1 MKDDLNK
8 PEDKKQKQPKFEKKS
23 TDQRM
28 QATPPV
34 DNSGEEEIPEWKSSI
49 RREPV
54 QEEQPERK
62 MPVINKKYMIAAA
75 AVVVLGA
82 AAFGVAPRLM
92 KDPET
97 KKQIEEAKKQ
107 AAQEE
112 TASADESQESAEQG
126 EELQADEAALK
137 SGTSNV
143 TETTD
148 ETDISSTGQQD
159 SKADGKEKIATP
171 PITGLAHAES
181 YESLYEILHK
191 WQSDSNN
198 WNAADGARGIELYSS
213 DAETD
218 MVSESTADAVATEDS
233 SAAMYPSDIDS
244 GFTYD
249 ESQESTDHSTTN
261 TQEENVDEADIVKTD
276 GTYIYAMNSRGDI
289 RIVDAVSMK
298 LVSEIS
304 GDRNADYMEMY
315 LNGDSLQVIR
325 QQETYITYKGD
336 INLSSSDSGDQET
349 NAQNNSDSKANKNTD
364 KDSETDN
371 TDTNTVRASYSVPV
385 TTVSI
390 DTYDISDRENPKQTG
405 TCQQD
410 GTYLSSRRNGG
421 NLYLFT
427 SYSPDTTD
435 GVDAKVK
442 YIPRIDDEYIAYDHI
457 YLPAAEE
464 TTDYTYD
471 GKNYLVAS
479 SVSDENPDQIT
490 DSMAVVSG
498 AETFYVS
505 ESNIYSAVSDWTA
518 SDTKPRT
525 EIVRIGYED
534 GFFTEGSTGSVS
546 GELNNSFSMD
556 EYNGNLRLVTTTAG
570 WNKDYSEYTRTNG
583 LYILDADMKTIG
595 KIENLAD
602 NEEIKSARFMGDTG
616 YFVTYRNTDP
626 LFSADLSDPTK
637 PKIIGELKITGF
649 SEYLHFYGENK
660 LLGIGW
666 ETDPDTGSIEG
677 LKCSMFDITDPSDVK
692 EIDRIVLK
700 NVSICDALSNYRA
713 ILASPDKNLFG
724 FAYGLYK
731 NSGTGDYYHTEEQY
745 YYGLLS
751 YSEEDGFVPG
761 AYLNITQSGLFDDA
775 LTNTEYRTMRGIYIS
790 DTFYLVTEN
799 GISSYDMT
807 DGYKLTDTLLW
818 ES

>member
-23 TDQRM
+23 TDQRT

-137 SGTSNV
+137 SDTSNV

-148 ETDISSTGQQD
+148 ETDISGTGQQD

-289 RIVDAVSMK
+289 RIVDAASTK

-518 SDTKPRT
+518 SDTKPRIYLPL
-525 EIVRIGYED
+525 ES
-534 GFFTEGSTGSVS
+534 GFTVQKYQHSPFT
-546 GELNNSFSMD
+546 
-556 EYNGNLRLVTTTAG
+556 
-570 WNKDYSEYTRTNG
+570 
-583 LYILDADMKTIG
+583 
-595 KIENLAD
+595 
-602 NEEIKSARFMGDTG
+602 
-616 YFVTYRNTDP
+616 
-626 LFSADLSDPTK
+626 
-637 PKIIGELKITGF
+637 LK
-649 SEYLHFYGENK
+649 
-660 LLGIGW
+660 
-666 ETDPDTGSIEG
+666 
-677 LKCSMFDITDPSDVK
+677 
-692 EIDRIVLK
+692 
-700 NVSICDALSNYRA
+700 A
-713 ILASPDKNLFG
+713 
-724 FAYGLYK
+724 
-731 NSGTGDYYHTEEQY
+731 
-745 YYGLLS
+745 
-751 YSEEDGFVPG
+751 
-761 AYLNITQSGLFDDA
+761 
-775 LTNTEYRTMRGIYIS
+775 
-790 DTFYLVTEN
+790 
-799 GISSYDMT
+799 
-807 DGYKLTDTLLW
+807 
-818 ES
+818 

>member
-23 TDQRM
+23 TDQRT

-34 DNSGEEEIPEWKSSI
+34 DNSSEEEIPEWKSSI

-137 SGTSNV
+137 SDTSNV

-148 ETDISSTGQQD
+148 ETDISGTGQQD

-479 SVSDENPDQIT
+479 SVSDENPDQVT

-525 EIVRIGYED
+525 EVVRIGYED

-616 YFVTYRNTDP
+616 Y
-626 LFSADLSDPTK
+626 
-637 PKIIGELKITGF
+637 GEEGMSGKF
-649 SEYLHFYGENK
+649 PVHLH
-660 LLGIGW
+660 L
-666 ETDPDTGSIEG
+666 
-677 LKCSMFDITDPSDVK
+677 
-692 EIDRIVLK
+692 
-700 NVSICDALSNYRA
+700 
-713 ILASPDKNLFG
+713 
-724 FAYGLYK
+724 
-731 NSGTGDYYHTEEQY
+731 
-745 YYGLLS
+745 
-751 YSEEDGFVPG
+751 
-761 AYLNITQSGLFDDA
+761 
-775 LTNTEYRTMRGIYIS
+775 GIYINPQGKEELS
-790 DTFYLVTEN
+790 VNPYYVLQAMEKKVKKYTY
-799 GISSYDMT
+799 
-807 DGYKLTDTLLW
+807 
-818 ES
+818 

>member
-23 TDQRM
+23 IDQRT

-137 SGTSNV
+137 SDTSNV

-148 ETDISSTGQQD
+148 ETDISGTGQQD

-289 RIVDAVSMK
+289 RIVDAASMK

-649 SEYLHFYGENK
+649 SEYLHFYG
-660 LLGIGW
+660 II
-666 ETDPDTGSIEG
+666 S
-677 LKCSMFDITDPSDVK
+677 
-692 EIDRIVLK
+692 R
-700 NVSICDALSNYRA
+700 
-713 ILASPDKNLFG
+713 NL
-724 FAYGLYK
+724 
-731 NSGTGDYYHTEEQY
+731 
-745 YYGLLS
+745 
-751 YSEEDGFVPG
+751 
-761 AYLNITQSGLFDDA
+761 
-775 LTNTEYRTMRGIYIS
+775 
-790 DTFYLVTEN
+790 
-799 GISSYDMT
+799 
-807 DGYKLTDTLLW
+807 
-818 ES
+818 

>member
-23 TDQRM
+23 TDQRT

-62 MPVINKKYMIAAA
+62 MPVINKKYIIAAA

-137 SGTSNV
+137 SDTSNV

-148 ETDISSTGQQD
+148 ETDISGTGQQD

-289 RIVDAVSMK
+289 RIVDAASMK

-616 YFVTYRNTDP
+616 Y
-626 LFSADLSDPTK
+626 
-637 PKIIGELKITGF
+637 GEEGMSGKF
-649 SEYLHFYGENK
+649 PVHLH
-660 LLGIGW
+660 L
-666 ETDPDTGSIEG
+666 
-677 LKCSMFDITDPSDVK
+677 
-692 EIDRIVLK
+692 
-700 NVSICDALSNYRA
+700 
-713 ILASPDKNLFG
+713 
-724 FAYGLYK
+724 
-731 NSGTGDYYHTEEQY
+731 
-745 YYGLLS
+745 
-751 YSEEDGFVPG
+751 
-761 AYLNITQSGLFDDA
+761 
-775 LTNTEYRTMRGIYIS
+775 GIYINPQGKEELS
-790 DTFYLVTEN
+790 VNPYYVLQAMEKKVKKYTY
-799 GISSYDMT
+799 
-807 DGYKLTDTLLW
+807 
-818 ES
+818 

>member
-137 SGTSNV
+137 SDTSNV

-479 SVSDENPDQIT
+479 SVSDENPDQVT

-525 EIVRIGYED
+525 EVVRIGYED

-637 PKIIGELKITGF
+637 PK
-649 SEYLHFYGENK
+649 
-660 LLGIGW
+660 
-666 ETDPDTGSIEG
+666 
-677 LKCSMFDITDPSDVK
+677 
-692 EIDRIVLK
+692 
-700 NVSICDALSNYRA
+700 
-713 ILASPDKNLFG
+713 
-724 FAYGLYK
+724 
-731 NSGTGDYYHTEEQY
+731 
-745 YYGLLS
+745 
-751 YSEEDGFVPG
+751 
-761 AYLNITQSGLFDDA
+761 
-775 LTNTEYRTMRGIYIS
+775 
-790 DTFYLVTEN
+790 
-799 GISSYDMT
+799 
-807 DGYKLTDTLLW
+807 
-818 ES
+818 

>member
-23 TDQRM
+23 TDQRT

-34 DNSGEEEIPEWKSSI
+34 DNSSEEEIPEWKSSI

-137 SGTSNV
+137 SDTSNV

-148 ETDISSTGQQD
+148 ETDISGTGQQD

-616 YFVTYRNTDP
+616 
-626 LFSADLSDPTK
+626 
-637 PKIIGELKITGF
+637 
-649 SEYLHFYGENK
+649 
-660 LLGIGW
+660 
-666 ETDPDTGSIEG
+666 
-677 LKCSMFDITDPSDVK
+677 
-692 EIDRIVLK
+692 
-700 NVSICDALSNYRA
+700 
-713 ILASPDKNLFG
+713 
-724 FAYGLYK
+724 
-731 NSGTGDYYHTEEQY
+731 
-745 YYGLLS
+745 
-751 YSEEDGFVPG
+751 
-761 AYLNITQSGLFDDA
+761 
-775 LTNTEYRTMRGIYIS
+775 
-790 DTFYLVTEN
+790 
-799 GISSYDMT
+799 
-807 DGYKLTDTLLW
+807 
-818 ES
+818 

>member
-1 MKDDLNK
+1 
-8 PEDKKQKQPKFEKKS
+8 
-23 TDQRM
+23 
-28 QATPPV
+28 
-34 DNSGEEEIPEWKSSI
+34 
-49 RREPV
+49 
-54 QEEQPERK
+54 
-62 MPVINKKYMIAAA
+62 
-75 AVVVLGA
+75 
-82 AAFGVAPRLM
+82 
-92 KDPET
+92 
-97 KKQIEEAKKQ
+97 
-107 AAQEE
+107 
-112 TASADESQESAEQG
+112 
-126 EELQADEAALK
+126 
-137 SGTSNV
+137 
-143 TETTD
+143 
-148 ETDISSTGQQD
+148 
-159 SKADGKEKIATP
+159 
-171 PITGLAHAES
+171 
-181 YESLYEILHK
+181 
-191 WQSDSNN
+191 
-198 WNAADGARGIELYSS
+198 
-213 DAETD
+213 

-289 RIVDAVSMK
+289 RIVDAASTK

-583 LYILDADMKTIG
+583 LYILDADMKP
-595 KIENLAD
+595 LARSRTLPITKRSSLPVSW
-602 NEEIKSARFMGDTG
+602 EI
-616 YFVTYRNTDP
+616 
-626 LFSADLSDPTK
+626 
-637 PKIIGELKITGF
+637 
-649 SEYLHFYGENK
+649 
-660 LLGIGW
+660 
-666 ETDPDTGSIEG
+666 PDTLSPTETQTRCFQQIFLTRRNRRSSANSRSPVSPNTSISTE
-677 LKCSMFDITDPSDVK
+677 KTSCS
-692 EIDRIVLK
+692 
-700 NVSICDALSNYRA
+700 VSAGRQIPTQA
-713 ILASPDKNLFG
+713 ASKG
-724 FAYGLYK
+724 
-731 NSGTGDYYHTEEQY
+731 
-745 YYGLLS
+745 
-751 YSEEDGFVPG
+751 
-761 AYLNITQSGLFDDA
+761 
-775 LTNTEYRTMRGIYIS
+775 
-790 DTFYLVTEN
+790 
-799 GISSYDMT
+799 
-807 DGYKLTDTLLW
+807 
-818 ES
+818 

>member
-23 TDQRM
+23 TDQRT

-34 DNSGEEEIPEWKSSI
+34 DNSGEENIPEWKSSI

-137 SGTSNV
+137 SDTSNV

-148 ETDISSTGQQD
+148 ETDISGTGQQD

-276 GTYIYAMNSRGDI
+276 GTYICAMNSRGDI
-289 RIVDAVSMK
+289 RIVDAASMK

-371 TDTNTVRASYSVPV
+371 TDTTTVRASYSVPV

-534 GFFTEGSTGSVS
+534 GFFTEGAPVPYPENSTIVFPWMNITETSAW
-546 GELNNSFSMD
+546 LQQPQ
-556 EYNGNLRLVTTTAG
+556 AG
-570 WNKDYSEYTRTNG
+570 T
-583 LYILDADMKTIG
+583 
-595 KIENLAD
+595 
-602 NEEIKSARFMGDTG
+602 
-616 YFVTYRNTDP
+616 
-626 LFSADLSDPTK
+626 
-637 PKIIGELKITGF
+637 KITANIP
-649 SEYLHFYGENK
+649 EP
-660 LLGIGW
+660 
-666 ETDPDTGSIEG
+666 TD
-677 LKCSMFDITDPSDVK
+677 F
-692 EIDRIVLK
+692 
-700 NVSICDALSNYRA
+700 
-713 ILASPDKNLFG
+713 
-724 FAYGLYK
+724 
-731 NSGTGDYYHTEEQY
+731 
-745 YYGLLS
+745 
-751 YSEEDGFVPG
+751 
-761 AYLNITQSGLFDDA
+761 
-775 LTNTEYRTMRGIYIS
+775 IS
-790 DTFYLVTEN
+790 LMQT
-799 GISSYDMT
+799 
-807 DGYKLTDTLLW
+807 
-818 ES
+818 

>member
-23 TDQRM
+23 TDQRT

-34 DNSGEEEIPEWKSSI
+34 DNSSEEEIPEWKSSI

-137 SGTSNV
+137 SDTSNV

-148 ETDISSTGQQD
+148 ETDISGTGQQD

-626 LFSADLSDPTK
+626 LFSAANSRSP
-637 PKIIGELKITGF
+637 
-649 SEYLHFYGENK
+649 
-660 LLGIGW
+660 
-666 ETDPDTGSIEG
+666 
-677 LKCSMFDITDPSDVK
+677 
-692 EIDRIVLK
+692 
-700 NVSICDALSNYRA
+700 
-713 ILASPDKNLFG
+713 ASPNT
-724 FAYGLYK
+724 
-731 NSGTGDYYHTEEQY
+731 SISTEKTSCSVSAGRQI
-745 YYGLLS
+745 
-751 YSEEDGFVPG
+751 P
-761 AYLNITQSGLFDDA
+761 TQAASKG
-775 LTNTEYRTMRGIYIS
+775 
-790 DTFYLVTEN
+790 
-799 GISSYDMT
+799 
-807 DGYKLTDTLLW
+807 
-818 ES
+818 

>member
-23 TDQRM
+23 TDQRT

-34 DNSGEEEIPEWKSSI
+34 DNSSEEEIPEWKSSI

-137 SGTSNV
+137 SDTSNV

-148 ETDISSTGQQD
+148 ETDISGTGQQD

-410 GTYLSSRRNGG
+410 GSIPFFQKKWRESLSLYFLLPGHHRRGRCK
-421 NLYLFT
+421 
-427 SYSPDTTD
+427 S
-435 GVDAKVK
+435 K
-442 YIPRIDDEYIAYDHI
+442 IH
-457 YLPAAEE
+457 
-464 TTDYTYD
+464 
-471 GKNYLVAS
+471 
-479 SVSDENPDQIT
+479 
-490 DSMAVVSG
+490 
-498 AETFYVS
+498 S
-505 ESNIYSAVSDWTA
+505 ED
-518 SDTKPRT
+518 
-525 EIVRIGYED
+525 
-534 GFFTEGSTGSVS
+534 
-546 GELNNSFSMD
+546 
-556 EYNGNLRLVTTTAG
+556 
-570 WNKDYSEYTRTNG
+570 
-583 LYILDADMKTIG
+583 
-595 KIENLAD
+595 
-602 NEEIKSARFMGDTG
+602 
-616 YFVTYRNTDP
+616 
-626 LFSADLSDPTK
+626 
-637 PKIIGELKITGF
+637 
-649 SEYLHFYGENK
+649 
-660 LLGIGW
+660 
-666 ETDPDTGSIEG
+666 
-677 LKCSMFDITDPSDVK
+677 
-692 EIDRIVLK
+692 
-700 NVSICDALSNYRA
+700 
-713 ILASPDKNLFG
+713 
-724 FAYGLYK
+724 
-731 NSGTGDYYHTEEQY
+731 
-745 YYGLLS
+745 
-751 YSEEDGFVPG
+751 
-761 AYLNITQSGLFDDA
+761 
-775 LTNTEYRTMRGIYIS
+775 
-790 DTFYLVTEN
+790 
-799 GISSYDMT
+799 
-807 DGYKLTDTLLW
+807 
-818 ES
+818 

>member
-23 TDQRM
+23 TDQRT

-137 SGTSNV
+137 SDTSNV

-148 ETDISSTGQQD
+148 ETDISGTGQQD

-198 WNAADGARGIELYSS
+198 WNAANGARGIELYSS

-289 RIVDAVSMK
+289 RIVDAASMK

-390 DTYDISDRENPKQTG
+390 DTYDISDRDNPKQTG

-534 GFFTEGSTGSVS
+534 GFYRRKHRF
-546 GELNNSFSMD
+546 
-556 EYNGNLRLVTTTAG
+556 RIR
-570 WNKDYSEYTRTNG
+570 RT
-583 LYILDADMKTIG
+583 
-595 KIENLAD
+595 
-602 NEEIKSARFMGDTG
+602 
-616 YFVTYRNTDP
+616 
-626 LFSADLSDPTK
+626 
-637 PKIIGELKITGF
+637 
-649 SEYLHFYGENK
+649 
-660 LLGIGW
+660 
-666 ETDPDTGSIEG
+666 
-677 LKCSMFDITDPSDVK
+677 
-692 EIDRIVLK
+692 
-700 NVSICDALSNYRA
+700 
-713 ILASPDKNLFG
+713 
-724 FAYGLYK
+724 
-731 NSGTGDYYHTEEQY
+731 Q
-745 YYGLLS
+745 
-751 YSEEDGFVPG
+751 
-761 AYLNITQSGLFDDA
+761 Q
-775 LTNTEYRTMRGIYIS
+775 
-790 DTFYLVTEN
+790 
-799 GISSYDMT
+799 
-807 DGYKLTDTLLW
+807 
-818 ES
+818 

>member
-62 MPVINKKYMIAAA
+62 MTVINKKYMIAAA

-137 SGTSNV
+137 SDTSNV

-479 SVSDENPDQIT
+479 SVSDENPDQVT

-602 NEEIKSARFMGDTG
+602 NEEIKSARFM
-616 YFVTYRNTDP
+616 R
-626 LFSADLSDPTK
+626 
-637 PKIIGELKITGF
+637 
-649 SEYLHFYGENK
+649 
-660 LLGIGW
+660 
-666 ETDPDTGSIEG
+666 
-677 LKCSMFDITDPSDVK
+677 
-692 EIDRIVLK
+692 
-700 NVSICDALSNYRA
+700 
-713 ILASPDKNLFG
+713 
-724 FAYGLYK
+724 
-731 NSGTGDYYHTEEQY
+731 
-745 YYGLLS
+745 
-751 YSEEDGFVPG
+751 SEERRVGKECRSRWSP
-761 AYLNITQSGLFDDA
+761 YH
-775 LTNTEYRTMRGIYIS
+775 
-790 DTFYLVTEN
+790 
-799 GISSYDMT
+799 
-807 DGYKLTDTLLW
+807 
-818 ES
+818 

>member
-8 PEDKKQKQPKFEKKS
+8 SEDKKQKQPKFEKKS
-23 TDQRM
+23 TDQRT

-54 QEEQPERK
+54 QEEKPERK

-82 AAFGVAPRLM
+82 AAFGVAPRIM

-126 EELQADEAALK
+126 KELQADEAALK
-137 SGTSNV
+137 SDVSDTA
-143 TETTD
+143 D
-148 ETDISSTGQQD
+148 ETDTSGTGQQD
-159 SKADGKEKIATP
+159 GKADGKEKIATP

-181 YESLYEILHK
+181 YEALYEILHK

-249 ESQESTDHSTTN
+249 ESQESADHSTTN

-289 RIVDAVSMK
+289 RIVDAASMK

-315 LNGDSLQVIR
+315 LNGDSLQVIH

-336 INLSSSDSGDQET
+336 LSTS
-349 NAQNNSDSKANKNTD
+349 
-364 KDSETDN
+364 
-371 TDTNTVRASYSVPV
+371 DTNTVRASYSVPV

-457 YLPAAEE
+457 YLPTAEE

-583 LYILDADMKTIG
+583 LYILDVDMKTIG

-649 SEYLHFYGENK
+649 SEYLHFYGKNK

-818 ES
+818 EQ

>member
-137 SGTSNV
+137 SDTSNV

-637 PKIIGELKITGF
+637 PKIDRVTYGRRLHWFRPCTSFDRTGF
-649 SEYLHFYGENK
+649 CGHGCGHRSRKSACHQSE
-660 LLGIGW
+660 
-666 ETDPDTGSIEG
+666 
-677 LKCSMFDITDPSDVK
+677 
-692 EIDRIVLK
+692 
-700 NVSICDALSNYRA
+700 
-713 ILASPDKNLFG
+713 
-724 FAYGLYK
+724 
-731 NSGTGDYYHTEEQY
+731 
-745 YYGLLS
+745 
-751 YSEEDGFVPG
+751 
-761 AYLNITQSGLFDDA
+761 
-775 LTNTEYRTMRGIYIS
+775 
-790 DTFYLVTEN
+790 
-799 GISSYDMT
+799 
-807 DGYKLTDTLLW
+807 
-818 ES
+818 

>member
-23 TDQRM
+23 TDQRT

-137 SGTSNV
+137 SDTSNV

-148 ETDISSTGQQD
+148 ETDISGTGQQD

-289 RIVDAVSMK
+289 RIVDAASMK

-336 INLSSSDSGDQET
+336 INLSSSDSGAQET

-713 ILASPDKNLFG
+713 ILASPGQKPLRFC
-724 FAYGLYK
+724 L
-731 NSGTGDYYHTEEQY
+731 
-745 YYGLLS
+745 
-751 YSEEDGFVPG
+751 
-761 AYLNITQSGLFDDA
+761 
-775 LTNTEYRTMRGIYIS
+775 RT
-790 DTFYLVTEN
+790 V
-799 GISSYDMT
+799 
-807 DGYKLTDTLLW
+807 
-818 ES
+818 

>member
-23 TDQRM
+23 TDQRT

-137 SGTSNV
+137 SDTSNV

-148 ETDISSTGQQD
+148 ETDISGTGQQD

-289 RIVDAVSMK
+289 RIVDAASTK

-556 EYNGNLRLVTTTAG
+556 EYNGN
-570 WNKDYSEYTRTNG
+570 
-583 LYILDADMKTIG
+583 
-595 KIENLAD
+595 
-602 NEEIKSARFMGDTG
+602 
-616 YFVTYRNTDP
+616 P
-626 LFSADLSDPTK
+626 
-637 PKIIGELKITGF
+637 
-649 SEYLHFYGENK
+649 
-660 LLGIGW
+660 
-666 ETDPDTGSIEG
+666 
-677 LKCSMFDITDPSDVK
+677 
-692 EIDRIVLK
+692 
-700 NVSICDALSNYRA
+700 
-713 ILASPDKNLFG
+713 
-724 FAYGLYK
+724 
-731 NSGTGDYYHTEEQY
+731 
-745 YYGLLS
+745 
-751 YSEEDGFVPG
+751 
-761 AYLNITQSGLFDDA
+761 
-775 LTNTEYRTMRGIYIS
+775 
-790 DTFYLVTEN
+790 
-799 GISSYDMT
+799 
-807 DGYKLTDTLLW
+807 
-818 ES
+818 

>member
-137 SGTSNV
+137 SDTSNV

-148 ETDISSTGQQD
+148 ETDISGTGQQD

-218 MVSESTADAVATEDS
+218 MVSESTADAVSTEDS

-442 YIPRIDDEYIAYDHI
+442 YIPRIDDEYIAYDH
-457 YLPAAEE
+457 
-464 TTDYTYD
+464 TTCRQPKKQQTI
-471 GKNYLVAS
+471 
-479 SVSDENPDQIT
+479 P
-490 DSMAVVSG
+490 M
-498 AETFYVS
+498 
-505 ESNIYSAVSDWTA
+505 TA
-518 SDTKPRT
+518 
-525 EIVRIGYED
+525 
-534 GFFTEGSTGSVS
+534 
-546 GELNNSFSMD
+546 
-556 EYNGNLRLVTTTAG
+556 
-570 WNKDYSEYTRTNG
+570 
-583 LYILDADMKTIG
+583 KTI
-595 KIENLAD
+595 
-602 NEEIKSARFMGDTG
+602 
-616 YFVTYRNTDP
+616 
-626 LFSADLSDPTK
+626 
-637 PKIIGELKITGF
+637 
-649 SEYLHFYGENK
+649 
-660 LLGIGW
+660 W
-666 ETDPDTGSIEG
+666 
-677 LKCSMFDITDPSDVK
+677 
-692 EIDRIVLK
+692 
-700 NVSICDALSNYRA
+700 
-713 ILASPDKNLFG
+713 
-724 FAYGLYK
+724 
-731 NSGTGDYYHTEEQY
+731 
-745 YYGLLS
+745 
-751 YSEEDGFVPG
+751 
-761 AYLNITQSGLFDDA
+761 
-775 LTNTEYRTMRGIYIS
+775 
-790 DTFYLVTEN
+790 
-799 GISSYDMT
+799 
-807 DGYKLTDTLLW
+807 
-818 ES
+818 

>member
-23 TDQRM
+23 TDQRT

-34 DNSGEEEIPEWKSSI
+34 DNSGEENIPEWKSSI

-137 SGTSNV
+137 SDTSNV

-148 ETDISSTGQQD
+148 ETDISGTGQQD

-289 RIVDAVSMK
+289 RIVDAASMK

-556 EYNGNLRLVTTTAG
+556 EYNGNLRLVTTTAAG
-570 WNKDYSEYTRTNG
+570 T
-583 LYILDADMKTIG
+583 
-595 KIENLAD
+595 
-602 NEEIKSARFMGDTG
+602 
-616 YFVTYRNTDP
+616 
-626 LFSADLSDPTK
+626 
-637 PKIIGELKITGF
+637 KITANIP
-649 SEYLHFYGENK
+649 EP
-660 LLGIGW
+660 
-666 ETDPDTGSIEG
+666 TD
-677 LKCSMFDITDPSDVK
+677 F
-692 EIDRIVLK
+692 
-700 NVSICDALSNYRA
+700 
-713 ILASPDKNLFG
+713 
-724 FAYGLYK
+724 
-731 NSGTGDYYHTEEQY
+731 
-745 YYGLLS
+745 
-751 YSEEDGFVPG
+751 
-761 AYLNITQSGLFDDA
+761 
-775 LTNTEYRTMRGIYIS
+775 IS
-790 DTFYLVTEN
+790 LMQT
-799 GISSYDMT
+799 
-807 DGYKLTDTLLW
+807 
-818 ES
+818 

>member
-23 TDQRM
+23 TDQRT

-34 DNSGEEEIPEWKSSI
+34 DNSGEENIPEWKSSI

-137 SGTSNV
+137 SDTSNV

-148 ETDISSTGQQD
+148 ETDISGTGQQD

-289 RIVDAVSMK
+289 RIVDAASMK

-371 TDTNTVRASYSVPV
+371 TDTTTVRASYSVPV

-616 YFVTYRNTDP
+616 Y
-626 LFSADLSDPTK
+626 
-637 PKIIGELKITGF
+637 GEEGMSGKF
-649 SEYLHFYGENK
+649 PVHLH
-660 LLGIGW
+660 L
-666 ETDPDTGSIEG
+666 
-677 LKCSMFDITDPSDVK
+677 
-692 EIDRIVLK
+692 
-700 NVSICDALSNYRA
+700 
-713 ILASPDKNLFG
+713 
-724 FAYGLYK
+724 
-731 NSGTGDYYHTEEQY
+731 
-745 YYGLLS
+745 
-751 YSEEDGFVPG
+751 
-761 AYLNITQSGLFDDA
+761 
-775 LTNTEYRTMRGIYIS
+775 GIYINPQGKEELS
-790 DTFYLVTEN
+790 VNPYYVLQAMEKKVKKYTY
-799 GISSYDMT
+799 
-807 DGYKLTDTLLW
+807 
-818 ES
+818 

>member
-137 SGTSNV
+137 SDTSNV

-148 ETDISSTGQQD
+148 ETDISGTGQQD

-289 RIVDAVSMK
+289 RIVDAASMK

-442 YIPRIDDEYIAYDHI
+442 YIPRIDDEYISYDHI
-457 YLPAAEE
+457 YLPVAEE

-677 LKCSMFDITDPSDVK
+677 LKCSM
-692 EIDRIVLK
+692 
-700 NVSICDALSNYRA
+700 
-713 ILASPDKNLFG
+713 
-724 FAYGLYK
+724 
-731 NSGTGDYYHTEEQY
+731 
-745 YYGLLS
+745 
-751 YSEEDGFVPG
+751 
-761 AYLNITQSGLFDDA
+761 
-775 LTNTEYRTMRGIYIS
+775 
-790 DTFYLVTEN
+790 
-799 GISSYDMT
+799 
-807 DGYKLTDTLLW
+807 
-818 ES
+818 

>member
-23 TDQRM
+23 TDQRT
-28 QATPPV
+28 QEAPPV

-112 TASADESQESAEQG
+112 TASADET
-126 EELQADEAALK
+126 ALK
-137 SGTSNV
+137 SDTSNV

-148 ETDISSTGQQD
+148 ETDISGTGQQD

-198 WNAADGARGIELYSS
+198 WNAANGARGIELYSS

-289 RIVDAVSMK
+289 RIVDAASMK

-405 TCQQD
+405 
-410 GTYLSSRRNGG
+410 
-421 NLYLFT
+421 
-427 SYSPDTTD
+427 
-435 GVDAKVK
+435 
-442 YIPRIDDEYIAYDHI
+442 
-457 YLPAAEE
+457 
-464 TTDYTYD
+464 
-471 GKNYLVAS
+471 
-479 SVSDENPDQIT
+479 
-490 DSMAVVSG
+490 SMQ
-498 AETFYVS
+498 
-505 ESNIYSAVSDWTA
+505 
-518 SDTKPRT
+518 K
-525 EIVRIGYED
+525 
-534 GFFTEGSTGSVS
+534 
-546 GELNNSFSMD
+546 
-556 EYNGNLRLVTTTAG
+556 
-570 WNKDYSEYTRTNG
+570 
-583 LYILDADMKTIG
+583 
-595 KIENLAD
+595 
-602 NEEIKSARFMGDTG
+602 
-616 YFVTYRNTDP
+616 
-626 LFSADLSDPTK
+626 
-637 PKIIGELKITGF
+637 
-649 SEYLHFYGENK
+649 
-660 LLGIGW
+660 
-666 ETDPDTGSIEG
+666 
-677 LKCSMFDITDPSDVK
+677 
-692 EIDRIVLK
+692 
-700 NVSICDALSNYRA
+700 
-713 ILASPDKNLFG
+713 
-724 FAYGLYK
+724 
-731 NSGTGDYYHTEEQY
+731 
-745 YYGLLS
+745 
-751 YSEEDGFVPG
+751 
-761 AYLNITQSGLFDDA
+761 
-775 LTNTEYRTMRGIYIS
+775 
-790 DTFYLVTEN
+790 
-799 GISSYDMT
+799 
-807 DGYKLTDTLLW
+807 
-818 ES
+818 